1 MEFNHKEKILHLKLK
16 NGLIFDLLEKF
27 NIFEKFELKLMKNH
41 ACYPISNYNLLAHIH
56 VLVEALL
63 ISNDEKSL
71 TVKLFSL
78 M

>member
-1 MEFNHKEKILHLKLK
+1 MVQFFYLIEKV
-16 NGLIFDLLEKF
+16 
-27 NIFEKFELKLMKNH
+27 NIFEKFELKLIKNL
-41 ACYPISNYNLLAHIH
+41 ACYPISNYNLLAHIR

-78 M
+78 MRKRGDF